1 MANYRFLV
9 ISGSLRKDSLNTKLA
24 HAFIAQAPEGV
35 TMELGDI
42 SSIPLYNGDID
53 AAGFPAEV
61 TALKDQI
68 RGADGIVLITPE
80 YNRSMPGV
88 LKNVLDYTSRP
99 YGESA
104 WTGKPVFVAG
114 ATGGPIGT
122 ALAQYDAKKV
132 LMFVGAHPI
141 PQPEFYMGGA
151 TDKFDAEGKLVDE
164 ATKGYIDKAIATLVT
179 LAGKLR

>member
-1 MANYRFLV
+1 MANYKLLV

-24 HAFIAQAPEGV
+24 RAFIARAPEGV
-35 TMELGDI
+35 TMELADI
-42 SSIPLYNGDID
+42 STIPLYNGDEE
-53 AAGFPAEV
+53 AAHFPEV
-61 TALKDQI
+61 VVSLKDKI
-68 RGADGIVLITPE
+68 KESDGIVLITPE

-99 YGESA
+99 YGDSA

-132 LMFVGAHPI
+132 LLYVGAHPL
-141 PQPEFYMGGA
+141 PQPELNGRI
-151 TDKFDAEGKLVDE
+151 AESAAWVLFWLRERGD
-164 ATKGYIDKAIATLVT
+164 IHRRRHTLP
-179 LAGKLR
+179 